1 MLVELDTLKLHCRV
15 DSSDEDALISIY
27 GDAADE
33 RIETYLNRKVYP
45 TQSALTSAVTAGT
58 AGDDPMVVN
67 DSIKAS
73 IMLLVGHLYSNRES
87 TVDPRTEMVE
97 LPMGVSYLLTP
108 YRMGMGI

>member
-15 DSSDEDALISIY
+15 DSNDEDTIITIY
-27 GDAADE
+27 GEAADE
-33 RIETYLNRKVYP
+33 RVMSYLGRNVYT
-45 TQSALTSAVTAGT
+45 TQVALTAAVTAGT

>member
-1 MLVELDTLKLHCRV
+1 MLVDLDTLKLHCRI
-15 DSSDEDALISIY
+15 DINDEDALVVIY

-33 RIETYLNRKVYP
+33 RIESYLNRRVFT
-45 TQSALTSAVTAGT
+45 TQSALNTAVTAGT

-67 DSIKAS
+67 DSIKAA
-73 IMLLVGHLYSNRES
+73 IMLLVGHLYNNRES

-108 YRMGMGI
+108 YRVGMGI

>member
-15 DSSDEDALISIY
+15 DSSDEDALINIY

-33 RIETYLNRKVYP
+33 RIESYLNRKVYS
-45 TQSALTSAVTAGT
+45 TQTALSAAVTAGT

-67 DSIKAS
+67 DSIKAAE
-73 IMLLVGHLYSNRES
+73 MLIVGHLYNNRES
-87 TVDPRTEMVE
+87 VVESKIEMIE

-108 YRMGMGI
+108 YRVGMGL